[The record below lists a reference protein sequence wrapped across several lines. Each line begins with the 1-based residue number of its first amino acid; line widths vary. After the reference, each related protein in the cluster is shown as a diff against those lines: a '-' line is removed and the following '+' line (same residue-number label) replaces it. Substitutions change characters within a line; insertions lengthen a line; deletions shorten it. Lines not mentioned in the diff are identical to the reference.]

1 MPRLLAGGLVVAAL
15 GASVPAAAPP
25 PRLRAVVEDLG
36 IPRTDRAV
44 QAHAVLGD
52 LLLTTVFET
61 KGTARLV
68 VVDLRTGVQ
77 EEVPLPGCTGGDALV
92 ADEAHGA
99 AWIGTSMAAAV
110 WRFDA
115 ATRRA
120 ERVAALDPFLARER
134 YVWSLALGPGGRLY
148 AGTFPSGL
156 LLLHDPARGISKSLG
171 PAMAG
176 RQYLRD
182 LLVGPSGTVYCG
194 LGTPAALVSYEPPTG
209 RFTDL
214 LPGKRSSPP
223 IAVNLR
229 LEDGRLH
236 SNLGAIVVTEPAAAV
251 VPPPGAVVRLEPDGG
266 YEVRRGPERFAG
278 RIDLAPKQQGMG
290 TMGLGLGPEG
300 AIYGATYYNAS
311 LFRVDPGTGATT
323 SLGRVVDADGEFRV
337 IQDIGGGRVL
347 LPGYT
352 GVLFVYDT
360 GRPWGADNPRR
371 LGDLGNRQH
380 LATAADRDQH
390 GMVAIATPPDYGSRG
405 GALSLFDP
413 ATLAW
418 RTFVSLVPDQSMTAV
433 CFGPLGR
440 LYGGSSVEVGLGETV
455 RARAAR
461 LVAVDV
467 ATGRAVA
474 DLVPVPQATA
484 ITALVAL
491 DERRVLGGTDSGQL
505 FVYNART
512 GRSRLVADVAH
523 VRGLVWWR
531 RRGVVLGLGWR
542 RGLFTVDPHSLEV
555 SWIEGSPARLMPGL
569 AFDARDRVYVHD
581 GTRVLRVSISSAA
594 PASAQE

>member
-1 MPRLLAGGLVVAAL
+1 MTRLLTGGLVVAAL

-44 QAHAVLGD
+44 QARAVLGD
-52 LLLTTVFET
+52 LLLATVFET
-61 KGTARLV
+61 KGTTHLV
-68 VVDLRTGVQ
+68 VVDLKTGAQ

-92 ADEAHGA
+92 ADEARGV

-120 ERVAALDPFLARER
+120 EKVAALDPFLARER
-134 YVWSLALGPGGRLY
+134 YVWSLALGPGGRVY
-148 AGTFPSGL
+148 AGTYPGGL
-156 LLLHDPARGISKSLG
+156 LLLHDPVRGVSKSLG
-171 PAMAG
+171 PPMAG

-194 LGTPAALVSYEPPTG
+194 VGTPASLVAYEPPTG
-209 RFTDL
+209 RFTEL
-214 LPGKRSSPP
+214 LPGKRSSSP

-236 SNLGAIVVTEPAAAV
+236 SNLGAIAVAEPAAAV
-251 VPPPGAVVRLEPDGG
+251 VPSAGVVVRVEPDGR

-278 RIDLAPKQQGMG
+278 RIDLAPKQDGMG

-311 LFRVDPGTGATT
+311 LFRVDPVTGVTT

-337 IQDIGGGRVL
+337 IQDIGAGRVL

-360 GRPWGADNPRR
+360 GRPWGADNPWR
-371 LGDLGNRQH
+371 LGSLGNRQH
-380 LATAADRDQH
+380 LATAADRDPR
-390 GMVAIATPPDYGSRG
+390 GVVAIATPPYYGSRG

-467 ATGRAVA
+467 ATGRTVA

-491 DERRVLGGTDSGQL
+491 DDRRVLGGTDSGQL

-523 VRGLVWWR
+523 VRGLAWWR
-531 RRGVVLGLGWR
+531 RRGVVLGIGWR
-542 RGLFTVDPHSLEV
+542 RGLFTVDPQSLDV
-555 SWIEGSPARLMPGL
+555 AWIEGSPARLMPGL
-569 AFDARDRVYVHD
+569 TFDAHDRVYVHD
-581 GTRVLRVSISSAA
+581 GTRVLRVSVSTAA